1 MTAGREKYLYID
13 NFLRPIKSAS
23 NYKVDELINETTNDI
38 FIPKNIFWIKTML
51 ILFTA
56 KSKPHS
62 LNNLSHNNS
71 RLCHGRIKK

>member
-1 MTAGREKYLYID
+1 
-13 NFLRPIKSAS
+13 
-23 NYKVDELINETTNDI
+23 
-38 FIPKNIFWIKTML
+38 ML

-71 RLCHGRIKK
+71 RLCHGRIKKSIKTTNFAEIQNY